1 MFNKNHV
8 NRAAASWRAAF
19 ILKLLSLFCV
29 FKVYSHSLMTRRSAD
44 LQTICWTDVTQIASK
59 PRPPDQTSE
68 FPTSCHIAASQR
80 RVCRKSLMLEDFW
93 DDGEEAGLQCSP

>member
-1 MFNKNHV
+1 MEGSVHIETFV
-8 NRAAASWRAAF
+8 TVLCVQS
-19 ILKLLSLFCV
+19 LLSQ
-29 FKVYSHSLMTRRSAD
+29 SDDAQISRSAD

-59 PRPPDQTSE
+59 PRAPDQTSE

-80 RVCRKSLMLEDFW
+80 RVCRKSLMLDDFW